1 MPLRGKILNVEKASM
16 HKVLES
22 QVIKDMI
29 TAIGC
34 GIGSEFDE
42 SKLRYDKIICMTDAD
57 VDGSH
62 IRILLLT
69 FFFRFMQPLITN
81 GHIYTAMPPLY
92 KIQVGKEAYYVYSD
106 EEKDEKIKEL
116 GNPKG
121 MNIQRY
127 KGLGEM
133 SSEQLWETTMDP
145 ARRILARFTMEDALE
160 AEETFNKLMG
170 EDVELRRQ
178 FIEAN
183 ATLVKD
189 LDI

>member
-1 MPLRGKILNVEKASM
+1 
-16 HKVLES
+16 
-22 QVIKDMI
+22 
-29 TAIGC
+29 
-34 GIGSEFDE
+34 
-42 SKLRYDKIICMTDAD
+42 MTDAD

>member
-121 MNIQRY
+121 MNVQRY

>member
-1 MPLRGKILNVEKASM
+1 
-16 HKVLES
+16 
-22 QVIKDMI
+22 
-29 TAIGC
+29 
-34 GIGSEFDE
+34 
-42 SKLRYDKIICMTDAD
+42 
-57 VDGSH
+57 
-62 IRILLLT
+62 
-69 FFFRFMQPLITN
+69 
-81 GHIYTAMPPLY
+81 MPPLY